1 MGYEVLQPFA
11 KRANLL
17 PIFILAAKLCP
28 PRAQAAAYIICDIIG
43 CIYDGALRLC
53 TFCS

>member
-28 PRAQAAAYIICDIIG
+28 PRAQAAAYIMHM
-43 CIYDGALRLC
+43 ALDPCVYLSQPR
-53 TFCS
+53 SYHM